1 VTLSQSDTFGPAAS
15 DAECCREDTRISS
28 LRNVPRSRLTARPSV
43 VFVAL
48 RLTLS
53 NPSLRRTCPLLPGVV
68 GYFGWFGKLR
78 IRVALRLRPGL
89 LYLAEVS
96 CRKPP
101 DRGTDGDLRLPL
113 RLAWTWQN
121 HPRRSVEAKTRKYN
135 RGLKEIWSAALIGMV
150 RGVPA
155 FSDDGCGLP

>member
-1 VTLSQSDTFGPAAS
+1 MPFIGESASACKYRLPAQPKNSQQLHSTVRTHGDKSQVTC
-15 DAECCREDTRISS
+15 DAIPIGYVRPRGKRRRVGREDTRISS
-28 LRNVPRSRLTARPSV
+28 LWNVSRSRLTARPSV

-101 DRGTDGDLRLPL
+101 DRGTR
-113 RLAWTWQN
+113 W
-121 HPRRSVEAKTRKYN
+121 
-135 RGLKEIWSAALIGMV
+135 
-150 RGVPA
+150 
-155 FSDDGCGLP
+155 